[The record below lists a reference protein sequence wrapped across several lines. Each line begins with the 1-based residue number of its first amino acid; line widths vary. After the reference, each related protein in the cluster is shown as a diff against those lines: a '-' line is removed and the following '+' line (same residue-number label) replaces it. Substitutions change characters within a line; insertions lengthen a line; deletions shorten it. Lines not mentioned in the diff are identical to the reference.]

1 MGDKKIKTHK
11 RTVIL
16 STNDHPDYI
25 ACLPYVQKAWNKIGW
40 NTLTFYLGNQDLES
54 TDLNSIIKIE
64 AIDGYRDATVVQV
77 SRLFGAKHATGLIM
91 TSDVDM
97 MPLSNYWNPKEDC
110 WTVYGEDLTNY
121 KHYPICYI
129 AAAHN
134 LWNEIIYEQ
143 SIKELLEKYNQSKSE
158 SFDEWWY
165 ADQDIITERL
175 RPLNPTSIPRD
186 SIGLGVAKGRIDRIA
201 WNKTLQIEGEKI
213 DAHLP
218 RPFNISETKF
228 LLNKYLS

>member
-1 MGDKKIKTHK
+1 MNK
-11 RTVIL
+11 TVIL
-16 STNDHPDYI
+16 STNDHTDYI
-25 ACLPYVQKAWNKIGW
+25 SYLPYVQKAWNYFGW
-40 NTLTFYLGNQDLES
+40 NTLTFYLGDQQVKS
-54 TDLNSIIKIE
+54 SLNNKIVAIKP
-64 AIDGYRDATVVQV
+64 IDGYRDETVVQV
-77 SRLFGAKHATGLIM
+77 SRLFGAQYTQGLVM

-129 AAAHN
+129 AAPHN

-143 SIKELLEKYNQSKSE
+143 SIQELLEKYNQSKSE

-175 RPLNPTSIPRD
+175 RSLNLTSIPRG
-186 SIGLGVAKGRIDRIA
+186 SIGHGVAKGRIDRIA
-201 WNKTLQIEGEKI
+201 WNQTLQIEGEKI

-228 LLNKYLS
+228 LLNKYLSGLKNDV